1 VRRGSEEVVGEEKV
15 KAKDIDVNV
24 TKRVGQSEVPRKR
37 IKRSSRRE
45 REREKQRERK
55 RKRGTVTFVAEFLV
69 NSVHFALSS
78 V

>member
-45 REREKQRERK
+45 RERER
-55 RKRGTVTFVAEFLV
+55 
-69 NSVHFALSS
+69 
-78 V
+78 